1 MLHVVVVTTRALLLC
16 PADRW
21 PAIDGD
27 TTAAAAAAAALAVA
41 VSATPVAAR
50 STPKAVA
57 AAAIDDGDHT
67 DERIARIQGRQ
78 RWRRHSYPT
87 PGASPSRVFVSSL
100 RPSTRLLVHGGSR
113 RRWWSFYSFLPSL
126 SVARS
131 RPEQSRAR
139 AQRYCITAGQTMR
152 ESRRKRARDTGKRD
166 DERERERV
174 THYHHLAY
182 APLGATSGRGEKERW
197 RKKETR
203 KEGEKAARLPLSH
216 ARTLRHF
223 DTSDTTA
230 SSTSCT
236 TPSSFFYRVF
246 RDA

>member
-1 MLHVVVVTTRALLLC
+1 MVIRQRRRRQRRRWRCRQPPSRRAQHRRRRRRQRSTTATTRTNESHGYK
-16 PADRW
+16 D
-21 PAIDGD
+21 DSGGGG
-27 TTAAAAAAAALAVA
+27 T
-41 VSATPVAAR
+41 ATP
-50 STPKAVA
+50 PP
-57 AAAIDDGDHT
+57 
-67 DERIARIQGRQ
+67 ER
-78 RWRRHSYPT
+78 RRLAFS
-87 PGASPSRVFVSSL
+87 SRLFSSL

-113 RRWWSFYSFLPSL
+113 RRRWSFYSFLPSL